1 VCDVPEATGSKVDRY
16 RADWPVTLR
25 RTLVNHA
32 RVSLTPADL
41 PPDYPREYERRLRL
55 RDGRTVAVRPVVPA
69 DAPQLATAILAADP
83 DTLRRRFLGGPP
95 HVTPALVARLTTL
108 DYVRRFA
115 LAAADERTGQ
125 GVAIARY
132 EAMNDGGVAEV
143 AVVVDPA
150 WRRVGL
156 ASALIELLARAALD
170 RGIHEFCASYL
181 AQNRPVAALVE
192 LTGGA
197 GRKMIH
203 EGIAEVIVAL
213 DREQVE
219 AAVQALEPPA
229 P

>member
-1 VCDVPEATGSKVDRY
+1 
-16 RADWPVTLR
+16 VTAH
-25 RTLVNHA
+25 RTLTDHA
-32 RVSLTPADL
+32 QVSFTPAPADL
-41 PPDYPREYERRLRL
+41 PPGYPREYERRLRL
-55 RDGRTVAVRPVVPA
+55 RDGRTVAIRPVIPA
-69 DAPQLATAILAADP
+69 DAPQLATAILTADP

-115 LAAADERTGQ
+115 LAAADERTEQ

-132 EAMNDGGVAEV
+132 EAMDHGVAEL

-156 ASALIELLARAALD
+156 ATALIELLAQAALD
-170 RGIHEFCASYL
+170 RGIHEFSASYL
-181 AQNRPVAALVE
+181 AENRPVAALAA

-197 GRKMIH
+197 GRQMIH
-203 EGIAEVIVAL
+203 EGIAEVAVAL

-219 AAVQALEPPA
+219 AVVQTLDAPPES
-229 P
+229 PVPLDSQSG